1 MTPIYKDFIMSV
13 VPIVINTFPGGKFQ
27 LEKRLWQGCPTILR
41 TPRGRLY
48 AGWYSG
54 GTGEPDSCNYNLLIK
69 SDDDGWSWSA
79 PVAVVE
85 SDMTKDYIA
94 IEIQLWLDPS
104 NRMWMFITQRYLGG
118 DRAIED
124 HDHLALWASVCDDPD
139 ADELVWS
146 TPQYIANC
154 FLRTQPL
161 VLSNGDWV
169 LGAYN
174 WCDEYYH
181 YSRSKDQGKTW
192 FSCKAGKKLLPDYDE
207 SMILERKDGTLLMF
221 ARDFRPLMV
230 KCVSSDLDGTSWSD
244 GAYTGILNARTRF
257 YLRRLNSGRVL
268 LIHNDASDYRRNLV
282 AKLSEDD
289 GETWPWQLQL
299 DDAEY
304 PEREISYP
312 DAVESPDG
320 RIFIVYD
327 RGRSI
332 NREIL
337 MAQITEEDII
347 KGVVTR
353 EDSYLKRIISKAPV
367 PADTEQYE
375 KLKAAR
381 LMWIKQM
388 FTPLCRNNDLF
399 SGKIK

>member
-1 MTPIYKDFIMSV
+1 MSV
-13 VPIVINTFPGGKFQ
+13 VPIVINTSPGEKFK

-54 GTGEPDSCNYNLLIK
+54 GTGEPDPKNYNLLIK
-69 SDDDGWSWSA
+69 SDDNGWSWSD

-85 SDMTKDYIA
+85 SDMTQNYIA
-94 IEIQLWLDPS
+94 IDIQLWLDPS
-104 NRMWMFITQRYLGG
+104 DRMWMFITQRYLGG

-124 HDHLALWASVCDDPD
+124 NDHLALWASVCDDPD

-146 TPQYIANC
+146 KPQYIANG
-154 FLRTQPL
+154 FLRSQPL

-169 LGAYN
+169 LCAYN

-181 YSRSKDQGKTW
+181 YSRSKDQGRTW
-192 FSCKAGKKLLPDYDE
+192 FSCKAGKKQMPDYDE
-207 SMILERKDGTLLMF
+207 SMILERKDGTLLLF
-221 ARDFRPLMV
+221 ARDSRPLIV
-230 KCVSSDLDGTSWSD
+230 KSISSDLDGTSWSD
-244 GAYTGILNARTRF
+244 GTYTNILNASSRF
-257 YLRRLNSGRVL
+257 YLRRLNSGKVL
-268 LIHNDASDYRRNLV
+268 LICNAACDYRRNLV
-282 AKLSEDD
+282 AKLSDDD

-299 DDAEY
+299 DDAET
-304 PEREISYP
+304 PGRGISYP

-320 RIFIVYD
+320 RIFIIYD
-327 RGRSI
+327 RGRTT

-347 KGVVTR
+347 KGVITR

-367 PADTEQYE
+367 PSDAEQY
-375 KLKAAR
+375 KNLKEAT
-381 LMWIKQM
+381 LNWKTQM
-388 FTPLCRNNDLF
+388 FVPLCRNHKLF
-399 SGKIK
+399 SVNLP